1 MSLSVRF
8 SIWQNLALIVHDKKA
23 RIFSDQQM
31 KEFVFSLRTRLVFG
45 KGRLRETGHWA
56 TELGERCLVMV
67 GRGSARKHGYLDTVL
82 ASLRQAGLSSMVYEG
97 VSPNPRDTEADEA
110 GAAANAG
117 EADFIIALG
126 GGSVMDCA
134 KLAAVVAAEGG
145 RAWDFVTEARP
156 ITKALPLM
164 AIPTVAASGS
174 EFGAGAVISKPEIRQ
189 KIGVGSPHIQPKIAL
204 WDPLTTVTLPRK
216 PTMDGAA
223 DILSHVL
230 DRWFGG
236 LGESSVAD
244 ALAVALMK
252 ETVANARRLNRDLSE
267 IHARESL
274 ALLSSLAITQLTN
287 LGRGGGFTQ
296 HSFEHVLS
304 GRHDEISHGSGLAA
318 LTSGWLAWM
327 YEIYPGRGDR
337 LDLLWGGDFRKEILA
352 WLNEVE
358 LSVSLSELGIGE
370 DELADFNE
378 DLWNLYDWSLSSM
391 TKEDTMRI
399 WRMCLDENRGL

>member
-1 MSLSVRF
+1 MDGLRF
-8 SIWQNLALIVHDKKA
+8 TLLENRPLIVHAKKA
-23 RIFSDQQM
+23 RISAQRM
-31 KEFVFSLRTRLVFG
+31 REFVFSLRTRLVFA
-45 KGRLRETGHWA
+45 KGRLKEAGRWA
-56 TELGERCLVMV
+56 RELGERCLVMI
-67 GRGSARKHGYLDTVL
+67 GSRSARQHGYLDTVIE
-82 ASLRQAGLSSMVYEG
+82 SLEGSGISYSVYEG

-110 GAAANAG
+110 GSAARASG
-117 EADFIIALG
+117 ADFVIALG

-145 RAWDFVTEARP
+145 RAWDFVIEARP

-174 EFGAGAVISKPEIRQ
+174 EVGGGAVISKPEIKQ
-189 KIGVGSPHIQPKIAL
+189 KIGVGSQHIQPRVAL
-204 WDPLTTVTLPRK
+204 WDPLTTLTLPHK

-252 ETVANARRLNRDLSE
+252 ETVAGARRLNRDLSE

-274 ALLSSLAITQLTN
+274 ALASSLAITQLTN

-296 HSFEHVLS
+296 HSFEHVVS
-304 GRHDEISHGSGLAA
+304 GRHDEVSHGSGLAA
-318 LTSGWLAWM
+318 LTLGWLRWM
-327 YEIYPGRGDR
+327 YEAYPGRGER
-337 LDLLWGGDFRKEILA
+337 LDQLWGGDFRREIKA
-352 WLNEVE
+352 WLKEVG
-358 LSVSLSELGIGE
+358 LPVSLSELGIKG
-370 DELADFNE
+370 DEIPGFND
-378 DLWNLYDWSLSSM
+378 DLWNFYDWSLSSM
-391 TKEDTMRI
+391 TREDTLRI
-399 WRMCLDENRGL
+399 WRMCLEDKAGS